1 MVLTSFTQFRSRTSN
16 RCWVSHVRTSVPLY
30 VANGNRRTLPVFFQA
45 APATSIL
52 KKNRLVA
59 IDFLRSLSEKSDL
72 SLQETCILT
81 WGQIAR

>member
-1 MVLTSFTQFRSRTSN
+1 MS
-16 RCWVSHVRTSVPLY
+16 
-30 VANGNRRTLPVFFQA
+30 VANGSRRTLPVFFQA
-45 APATSIL
+45 ASATSTL
-52 KKNRLVA
+52 PKNRLVA